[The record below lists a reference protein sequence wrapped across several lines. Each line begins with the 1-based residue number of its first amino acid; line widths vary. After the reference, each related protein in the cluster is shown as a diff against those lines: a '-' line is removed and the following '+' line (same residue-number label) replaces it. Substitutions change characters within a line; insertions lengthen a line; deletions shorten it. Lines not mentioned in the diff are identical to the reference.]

1 MEQNEENLFDET
13 ETISRLSKLI
23 SGKDVL
29 IIGPGKSIN
38 DYSYEI
44 ISASKNKFI
53 ISLNF
58 EVPFLKS
65 NLILINRDETYKKL
79 KSNKNLLISSNIT
92 TDNDLVI
99 NYKNWIEKY
108 NDAIF
113 DSSAVFALKLACF
126 LKANSITL
134 AGLDGFSTNINSN
147 YFNKN
152 LRRGLSEIEVNKRNN
167 FYRFF
172 IKNISEE
179 IKINFITPSLYEK
192 E

>member
-1 MEQNEENLFDET
+1 M
-13 ETISRLSKLI
+13 
-23 SGKDVL
+23 
-29 IIGPGKSIN
+29 
-38 DYSYEI
+38 
-44 ISASKNKFI
+44 
-53 ISLNF
+53 NF

-65 NLILINRDETYKKL
+65 NLILINRDEVYKKL
-79 KSNKNLLISSNIT
+79 KYNKNLLISSNIT

-108 NDAIF
+108 NGTIF

-126 LKANSITL
+126 CKVNSITL

-172 IKNISEE
+172 IKNISQE